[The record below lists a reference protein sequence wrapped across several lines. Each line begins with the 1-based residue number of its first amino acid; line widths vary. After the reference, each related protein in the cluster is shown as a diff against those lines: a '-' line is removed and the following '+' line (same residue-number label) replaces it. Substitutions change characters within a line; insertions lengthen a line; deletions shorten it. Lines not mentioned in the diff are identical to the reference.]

1 MAIVRLGDHPNPEGE
16 CNKLFLPMTSDLTRR
31 GCYLIRLGSQHLS
44 FQIHLY
50 FRQMMT
56 GTGLLFVKLL
66 IAAVHCTFDRAYPS
80 ILHFGLWRI
89 ISDSDMKRV
98 ILIGIQIP

>member
-16 CNKLFLPMTSDLTRR
+16 CNKLILSMTSDLIRR
-31 GCYLIRLGSQHLS
+31 GCYLIRLGSQNL
-44 FQIHLY
+44 FLRVHLY
-50 FRQMMT
+50 FCHLMT

-66 IAAVHCTFDRAYPS
+66 MATGTFDRAYHS

-89 ISDSDMKRV
+89 IDIKRV
-98 ILIGIQIP
+98 VFIDVQAP